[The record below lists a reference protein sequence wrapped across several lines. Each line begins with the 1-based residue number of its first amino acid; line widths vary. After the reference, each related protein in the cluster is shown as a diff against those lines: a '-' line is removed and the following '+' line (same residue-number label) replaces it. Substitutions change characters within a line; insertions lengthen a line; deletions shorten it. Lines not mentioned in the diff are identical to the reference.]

1 MKKKTENTKSKKQS
15 LTKLEYFTTNHILM
29 GRDGEEIEIIRK
41 RIVNT
46 DKKLTLK
53 AKNGLIRDYFN
64 VNHFLTE
71 ARKFIFSIF
80 FFVTERN
87 LGKGYSTNGYVLYD
101 WEKNGK
107 GFVWMRRNKNEID
120 MYIKSMKNSWYQEG
134 YIVKD
139 YVMYDLTKG
148 AGNNIVGYFIA
159 LKTSYEFASSNFDN
173 IDKIIFDEFISRSG
187 YLKDE
192 YTIFTDFLKTI
203 ERDDDLLVIFA
214 GNSITQNNP
223 YFVKFDIWSN
233 DRLIEDKERRMLVYQ
248 PVKGDYIVP
257 IDNESSST
265 IFAKQD
271 EKIYN
276 YMFFNEY
283 SFDDTSLI
291 EKLEG
296 KQIDWIYNIMLSD
309 KHYKFGTDNEGKFY
323 FGDGV
328 ANGQPVYSLL
338 TKDQVEKGIFNVP
351 YDLENFVRVWKIN
364 LMNKNL
370 MFGSFDAKDMII
382 EFLIRVEGTLAK

>member
-1 MKKKTENTKSKKQS
+1 MKKKTENMKSKNT
-15 LTKLEYFTTNHILM
+15 LTKLKFKTTQHVLI
-29 GRDGEEIEIIRK
+29 GKDGEEIEIIRK
-41 RIVNT
+41 RIIND

-53 AKNGLIRDYFN
+53 AKNGQVRDYFN
-64 VNHFLTE
+64 IRHFLTS
-71 ARKFIFSIF
+71 AKLALFSIF

-87 LGKGYSTNGYVLYD
+87 LGKGYSANSYILED
-101 WEKNGK
+101 WETNGK

-120 MYIKSMKNSWYQEG
+120 MYIKSMRNSWYNEG
-134 YIVKD
+134 YVVKD

-148 AGNNIVGYFIA
+148 AGGNIVGYFIA

-173 IDKIIFDEFISRSG
+173 INKIVFDEFISRSG

-192 YTIFTDFLKTI
+192 YTTFTDFLKTI
-203 ERDDDLLVIFA
+203 ERDDDLLVIFN
-214 GNSITQNNP
+214 GNSLTQNNP

-233 DRLIEDKERRMLVYQ
+233 DRQVEDKERRMLIYQ

-257 IDNESSST
+257 IDEESSST

-291 EKLEG
+291 KKLDG
-296 KQIDWIYNIMLSD
+296 VAIDWIYNIMLLD
-309 KHYKFGTDNEGKFY
+309 KHYKYGIGKNGEFY
-323 FGDGV
+323 FDEGV
-328 ANGQPVYSLL
+328 ANGKPVYSLL
-338 TKDQVEKGIFNVP
+338 TKDQVEKGNINVP
-351 YDLENFVRVWKIN
+351 YDIKNFVAGWKN
-364 LMNKNL
+364 SLVNKKL
-370 MFGSFDAKDMII
+370 MFGSFEAKDDII
-382 EFLIRVEGTLAK
+382 EFLVRIEGSIAK